1 MTTNGASL
9 RERNGASSAGF
20 DERARMAHDASSSW
34 EPSSYLR
41 YLPTIYWEDDFLGRF
56 LRIFEDVL
64 TPVQTMVSGAS
75 QQFDPALANPAM
87 LDMLAGWVG
96 GGEYPGLAETSWRRL
111 VKASLLLH
119 NLRGTKRGMKLAL
132 DIVTGRRPFITE
144 YSPGLVL
151 GADAALGLNSSL
163 ETGAALQFHV
173 AFDCRQSEVDA
184 ALVHAIIGRYKPVH
198 VTYTVSYLPE
208 APPEG

>member
-9 RERNGASSAGF
+9 RGPTGVLLREPDGVSLR
-20 DERARMAHDASSSW
+20 

-64 TPVQTMVSGAS
+64 TPVQGMVNSVP
-75 QQFDPALANPAM
+75 QQFDPALASTTM
-87 LDMLAGWVG
+87 LDMLASWVG
-96 GGEYPGLAETSWRRL
+96 VGEYPGLDEASWRRL
-111 VKASLLLH
+111 IKASLLLH

-132 DIVTGRRPFITE
+132 DIVTGRKPFITE

-173 AFDCRQSEVDA
+173 AFDCRQSEVDPV
-184 ALVHAIIGRYKPVH
+184 LVHAIIGHYKPVH

>member
-1 MTTNGASL
+1 MTTNGVSL
-9 RERNGASSAGF
+9 REPTGVSSRAP
-20 DERARMAHDASSSW
+20 ERTSLR

-64 TPVQTMVSGAS
+64 TPVQGTVNTVP
-75 QQFDPALANPAM
+75 QQFDPALASPAM
-87 LDMLAGWVG
+87 LEMLATWVG
-96 GGEYPGLAETSWRRL
+96 VGEYPGLDDSAWRRL

-119 NLRGTKRGMKLAL
+119 SLRGTKRGMKLAL
-132 DIVTGRRPFITE
+132 DIVTGREPFITE

-173 AFDCRQSEVDA
+173 AFDCRQSEVDP

-208 APPEG
+208 APPVG

>member
-1 MTTNGASL
+1 MTTNGVSAVAVL
-9 RERNGASSAGF
+9 AEWPPAPAERPYLA
-20 DERARMAHDASSSW
+20 

-41 YLPTIYWEDDFLGRF
+41 YLPTIYWEDGFLGRF

-64 TPVQTMVSGAS
+64 TPVQGSVNGLP
-75 QQFDPALANPAM
+75 QQFDPALASPVM
-87 LDMLAGWVG
+87 LGMLAGWVG
-96 GGEYPGLAETSWRRL
+96 VDDYPGLDEVAWRRL
-111 VKASLLLH
+111 IKASLLLH

-132 DIVTGRRPFITE
+132 NIVTGREPFITE

-151 GADAALGLNSSL
+151 GSDAALGVNASL

-173 AFDCRQSEVDA
+173 AFNCRASEVDPT
-184 ALVHAIIGRYKPVH
+184 LVNAIIGHYKPVH
-198 VTYTVSYLPE
+198 VTYTLSFLPE